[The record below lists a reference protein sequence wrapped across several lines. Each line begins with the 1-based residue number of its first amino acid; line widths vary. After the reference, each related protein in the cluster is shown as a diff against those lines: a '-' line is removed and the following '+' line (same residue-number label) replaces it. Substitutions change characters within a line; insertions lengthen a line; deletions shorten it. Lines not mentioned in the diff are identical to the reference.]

1 MSSKKKIFDSI
12 DQTIGNTPIVK
23 LNNISQKLKLSGN
36 ILAKLE
42 FFNPLGSV
50 KDRIGLAMIDEA
62 EKKSQIRPESVIIE
76 ATSGNTG
83 IALAFICAA
92 RGYNL
97 ILTMPS
103 SMSIE
108 RRKMLT
114 FLGAK
119 IVLTPKELG
128 MDGAID
134 EAKKIYKKTKNSI
147 ILDQFKNQ
155 ANPDIHF
162 KTTAHEIWSDT
173 QGKVD
178 FFFSGVGTG
187 GTISGVGKYLKE
199 KNKNIKIIAVEPEDS
214 AVISGGEPGT
224 HSIQGIG
231 AGFIP
236 KNLDLNVIDEVLPIS
251 NTSAFQYSKILA
263 KYEGITGGI
272 SSGAVLAAAV
282 EIHESKIMQKKNS
295 VIIIPSFAERYLS
308 TQLFNEF

>member
-36 ILAKLE
+36 ILDKLE

-108 RRKMLT
+108 RRKIMISDVILSISKLNNSDLNDLYNT
-114 FLGAK
+114 EISKFLIEPIISK
-119 IVLTPKELG
+119 VTDKSLELLG
-128 MDGAID
+128 SISIED
-134 EAKKIYKKTKNSI
+134 IYKLVRNN
-147 ILDQFKNQ
+147 KNQ
-155 ANPDIHF
+155 NW
-162 KTTAHEIWSDT
+162 KKK
-173 QGKVD
+173 KVD
-178 FFFSGVGTG
+178 F
-187 GTISGVGKYLKE
+187 
-199 KNKNIKIIAVEPEDS
+199 
-214 AVISGGEPGT
+214 VI
-224 HSIQGIG
+224 
-231 AGFIP
+231 
-236 KNLDLNVIDEVLPIS
+236 
-251 NTSAFQYSKILA
+251 
-263 KYEGITGGI
+263 
-272 SSGAVLAAAV
+272 
-282 EIHESKIMQKKNS
+282 
-295 VIIIPSFAERYLS
+295 
-308 TQLFNEF
+308 

>member
-1 MSSKKKIFDSI
+1 MEKEESRLCHLKKKIFDSI

-187 GTISGVGKYLKE
+187 GTITGVGEVLKKHFGE
-199 KNKNIKIIAVEPEDS
+199 IKIIGVEPATS
-214 AVISGGEPGT
+214 AVLSGNPPGP
-224 HSIQGIG
+224 HKIQGIG
-231 AGFIP
+231 AGFKPNVLNFDI
-236 KNLDLNVIDEVLPIS
+236 LDRILPVSDED
-251 NTSAFQYSKILA
+251 AFLFA
-263 KYEGITGGI
+263 KRLGKEEGIIAGS
-272 SSGAVLAAAV
+272 SSGAACFAANQIAK
-282 EIHESKIMQKKNS
+282 ELGPKKNVVVVLPCRRALYES
-295 VIIIPSFAERYLS
+295 
-308 TQLFNEF
+308 